1 MANVFQSRSDPGTH
15 CVKLKWSTMPSDE
28 KTQRIEAES
37 PISVRNQ
44 LLTILTKQIDDG
56 IYAPGQRFPSE
67 RVLAEKFLISRA
79 SVRETVA
86 QMIAQGIL
94 MRANGRGTFVTDKSD
109 VIAIRTDSSRQL
121 GFWISDRVFHF
132 VQAGYNQILSGF
144 TEICRLTGCRLRFY
158 PVPESATVDLP
169 DHGAPDRLDG
179 SIVVGGLNRD
189 LIERLNQLGTPLILV
204 DLLNSTDGVA
214 ISIDYARGTRSAINY
229 LRKLG
234 HDRIG
239 FIGFP
244 NSSKYI
250 SYWQSLQAHGLSYNP
265 QHVEFFDS
273 SDLLP
278 GMLAGYRAAQ
288 NLIARDN
295 RPTALLITNDYA
307 AVGAIEA
314 LTIAGLSVPNDIS
327 VIGYDDLGQ
336 AATPLTTIRSNLIE
350 VGRTAAQQ
358 LLRWI
363 ETDRRPEHTTM
374 PVELVIRASTGSPH
388 SAAKTAN
395 DLASMDAR

>member
-1 MANVFQSRSDPGTH
+1 MLSHD
-15 CVKLKWSTMPSDE
+15 
-28 KTQRIEAES
+28 KTERIEAES

-44 LLTILTKQIDDG
+44 LLTILTKQIDEG
-56 IYAPGQRFPSE
+56 AYAPGQRFPSE
-67 RVLAEKFLISRA
+67 RVLAERFSISRA

-94 MRANGRGTFVTDKSD
+94 VRLNGRGTFVNDKSD
-109 VIAIRTDSSRQL
+109 AVGLHHHKSRQL

-158 PVPESATVDLP
+158 PVPEGAGIDLP
-169 DHGAPDRLDG
+169 DNSGPDRLDG

-204 DLLNSTDGVA
+204 DLLNSTDGVS
-214 ISIDYARGTRSAINY
+214 ISIDYAKGTRSAIDY
-229 LRKLG
+229 LRELG

-278 GMLAGYRAAQ
+278 GMLAGYRAMQ
-288 NLIARDN
+288 KLIARN
-295 RPTALLITNDYA
+295 SRPTAVLITNDYA

-327 VIGYDDLGQ
+327 IIGYDDLGQ
-336 AATPLTTIRSNLIE
+336 AATPLTTIRCNLIE

-363 ETDRRPEHTTM
+363 QTDRRPGQTTI
-374 PVELVIRASTGSPH
+374 PVELVIRASTGPPYSV
-388 SAAKTAN
+388 SDTADN
-395 DLASMDAR
+395 LALTSST

>member
-1 MANVFQSRSDPGTH
+1 MSSHD
-15 CVKLKWSTMPSDE
+15 KSE
-28 KTQRIEAES
+28 RIEAES

-44 LLTILTKQIDDG
+44 LLAILTKQIDDG
-56 IYAPGQRFPSE
+56 TYSPGQRFPSE
-67 RVLAEKFLISRA
+67 RVLAEKFSISRA

-86 QMIAQGIL
+86 QMIAQGVL
-94 MRANGRGTFVTDKSD
+94 VRANGRGTFVTDKSD
-109 VIAIRTDSSRQL
+109 AIALRGDSSHQL

-158 PVPESATVDLP
+158 PVPESATIDLP
-169 DHGAPDRLDG
+169 DNSGSDRLDG

-214 ISIDYARGTRSAINY
+214 ISIDYANGTRSAIDY
-229 LRKLG
+229 LRELG
-234 HDRIG
+234 HHRIG

-250 SYWQSLQAHGLSYNP
+250 SYWQSLQTHGLPYNP

-278 GMLAGYRAAQ
+278 GMLAGYRRAGAPCPVDAVQAPGGRPHRLARPADPDPAQ
-288 NLIARDN
+288 PPAQPEREAGERLYRADAVREEILARAGCS
-295 RPTALLITNDYA
+295 TAM
-307 AVGAIEA
+307 
-314 LTIAGLSVPNDIS
+314 AG
-327 VIGYDDLGQ
+327 
-336 AATPLTTIRSNLIE
+336 R
-350 VGRTAAQQ
+350 
-358 LLRWI
+358 
-363 ETDRRPEHTTM
+363 
-374 PVELVIRASTGSPH
+374 
-388 SAAKTAN
+388 
-395 DLASMDAR
+395 